1 MTSHAAGEA
10 HETHDVSR
18 MPVTFQLAEQEGK
31 PLVWPRWGIW
41 DAIIAIGGFVVLSA
55 LVGVPLLVL
64 NAPMAVLVLV
74 GGTIPWLM
82 LAGWPVLVTW
92 RKGNGARIDLG
103 LILRW
108 SDVGWGVLF
117 GFAGLFMAG
126 IGALVTTLIVG
137 DFNSAAGEAALA
149 LRESSSF
156 TVIFV
161 FALVIAVG
169 APLVE
174 EIAFRGMLFGALRKR
189 GINPAW
195 VVVITAVA
203 FSLFHLE
210 PTRIL
215 VLLPIGITLGLARW
229 KTNGLGAPMVAHV
242 INNLPA
248 AVFLLIGAPGMT
260 P

>member
-1 MTSHAAGEA
+1 
-10 HETHDVSR
+10 
-18 MPVTFQLAEQEGK
+18 MPVTFTIAEQEGRT
-31 PLVWPRWGIW
+31 LVWPRWGIW
-41 DAIIAIGGFVVLSA
+41 DAVIAIGGFVVLTA
-55 LVGVPLLVL
+55 LVAIPLFLF
-64 NAPMAVLVLV
+64 NAPIAVLVLV
-74 GGTIPWLM
+74 GGTLPWVM
-82 LAGWPVLVTW
+82 LAGWPVFITW

-126 IGALVTTLIVG
+126 IGALITMLFVG
-137 DFNSAAGEAALA
+137 DFNSAAGEAALE

-156 TVIFV
+156 TALFV

-195 VVVITAVA
+195 VVAITAVA
-203 FSLFHLE
+203 FALFHLE

-229 KTNGLGAPMVAHV
+229 KTGGLGAPMVAHV
-242 INNLPA
+242 VNNLPA
-248 AVFLLIGAPGMT
+248 AVFLLLGEQGMT

>member
-1 MTSHAAGEA
+1 MTSVEA
-10 HETHDVSR
+10 SDTSR
-18 MPVTFQLAEQEGK
+18 MPVTFQIAEQEGK
-31 PLVWPRWGIW
+31 ALVWPRWGLW
-41 DAIIAIGGFVVLSA
+41 DAVIAIGGFVVLTA
-55 LVGVPLLVL
+55 LVAIPLFIF
-64 NAPMAVLVLV
+64 NAPIAVLVLV
-74 GGTIPWLM
+74 GGVVPWLM
-82 LAGWPVLVTW
+82 LAGWPVFITW

-117 GFAGLFMAG
+117 GIAGLFMAG
-126 IGALVTTLIVG
+126 IGALITTLIVG

-156 TVIFV
+156 AAIFI
-161 FALVIAVG
+161 FAVVIAVG
-169 APLVE
+169 APVVE

-189 GINPAW
+189 GVNPVW
-195 VVVITAVA
+195 VVAITAVA

-215 VLLPIGITLGLARW
+215 VLLPIGVTLGLARW
-229 KTNGLGAPMVAHV
+229 KTEGLGAPMVAHTV
-242 INNLPA
+242 NNMPA
-248 AVFLLIGAPGMT
+248 AVFLLIGAPGVT

>member
-1 MTSHAAGEA
+1 MTSVEVSDA
-10 HETHDVSR
+10 SR
-18 MPVTFQLAEQEGK
+18 MPVTFQIAEQEGK
-31 PLVWPRWGIW
+31 TLVWPRWGLW
-41 DAIIAIGGFVVLSA
+41 DAVIAIGGFVVLTA
-55 LVGVPLLVL
+55 LVAIPLFIF
-64 NAPMAVLVLV
+64 NAPIAVLVLV
-74 GGTIPWLM
+74 GGLVPWLM
-82 LAGWPVLVTW
+82 LAGWPVFITW

-117 GFAGLFMAG
+117 GIAGLVMAG
-126 IGALVTTLIVG
+126 IGALITTLIVG

-149 LRESSSF
+149 LLESSSF
-156 TVIFV
+156 TAIFI
-161 FALVIAVG
+161 FAVVIAVG
-169 APLVE
+169 APVVE

-189 GINPAW
+189 GVNPVW

-229 KTNGLGAPMVAHV
+229 KTEGLGAPMVAHMV
-242 INNLPA
+242 NNMPA
-248 AVFLLIGAPGMT
+248 AVFLLIGAPGVT